1 MTKNLFYIIL
11 FGFVLSCS
19 DSGDTVGDDAI
30 ASNLNGKLVFQSNRT
45 GDFEIFATNSS
56 GTGITNISHDAFD
69 DMNPSLSLSG
79 NKLSYVSNREGSSH
93 IYIFQNNSS
102 TKISGLNA
110 EYSVPQISHRGDK
123 IVFIRNF
130 NLYVMTST
138 GTGITQ
144 LTFNSG
150 DTANYSPAFSYD
162 DTKIVF
168 TRNTGGGNSDIILM
182 NGLGGST
189 QNLTGGIGDNLYP
202 AFSPDGTKIVFSR
215 NNHISVLTISTQTFT
230 DLMPIDSLRFNSYP
244 VFSPDGNTIAFVTNR
259 TGNMEIFTMKPNGQ
273 SLRNITENEAIDTY
287 PYWSE

>member
-1 MTKNLFYIIL
+1 MIKNLSYIIL
-11 FGFVLSCS
+11 FGLVLSCS

-79 NKLSYVSNREGSSH
+79 NKISYVSNREGSSH

-130 NLYVMTST
+130 NLYVMTAT